1 MYKLKIK
8 LKKKDV
14 EESFYKQLTY
24 KIVLVYKRYFILFYF
39 IFLQIFYEKNCKNNL
54 TNVMQLS

>member
-39 IFLQIFYEKNCKNNL
+39 L
-54 TNVMQLS
+54 TNIL